1 MKLIIV
7 TAPSGSGK
15 TTIVKHLLSTF
26 DNLAF
31 SVSATT
37 RPPRK
42 NEVHGKDYYFMS
54 LKEFQ
59 EHIRKGDFLEWE
71 EVYDNQYYGTLRSE
85 VERLWKE
92 GKHVIF
98 DIDVQGA
105 LHLKEAYPDK
115 TLTIF
120 VKPPAPEV
128 LAQRLRKRKS
138 ESEES
143 LKKRI
148 AKAEFELSFE
158 NNFDVVIVNDKL
170 EEALEKAELV
180 VADFIGETIKN

>member
-42 NEVHGKDYYFMS
+42 GEVHGKDYYFIS
-54 LKEFQ
+54 PEEFR
-59 EHIRKGDFLEWE
+59 EHVKNGDFLEWE
-71 EVYDNQYYGTLRSE
+71 EVYENQYYGTLRSE

-105 LHLKEAYPDK
+105 LNLKEAFPDK

-120 VKPPAPEV
+120 VKPPSTKV
-128 LAQRLRKRKS
+128 LSERLRRRKS

-148 AKAEFELSFE
+148 AKAEFELSFA

-170 EEALEKAELV
+170 EEAFQKADAV
-180 VADFIGETIKN
+180 VGKYIGETEKN

>member
-15 TTIVKHLLSTF
+15 TTIVKHLLSKF

-37 RPPRK
+37 RAPRK
-42 NEVHGKDYYFMS
+42 GETPGKDYYFMS
-54 LKEFQ
+54 PAEFQ
-59 EHIRKGDFLEWE
+59 KHVSNGDFLEWE
-71 EVYDNQYYGTLRSE
+71 EVYDGQYYGTLRSE
-85 VERLWKE
+85 VERLWNE

-105 LHLKEAYPDK
+105 LNLKEAFPEK

-120 VKPPAPEV
+120 VKPPSTQV
-128 LAQRLRKRKS
+128 LLKRLRQRKS

-148 AKAEFELSFE
+148 AKAEFELSFA
-158 NNFDVVIVNDKL
+158 NNFDLVIVNDKL
-170 EEALEKAELV
+170 EDALKKADAV
-180 VADFIGETIKN
+180 VAAYIGETEKN

>member
-15 TTIVKHLLSTF
+15 TTIVRHLLSTF
-26 DNLAF
+26 NNLAF

-37 RPPRK
+37 RSPRK
-42 NEVHGKDYYFMS
+42 GETSGKDYYFMS
-54 LKEFQ
+54 VEQFQ
-59 EHIRKGDFLEWE
+59 SHVNSGDFLEWE

-105 LHLKEAYPDK
+105 LNLRKAFPEK

-120 VKPPAPEV
+120 VKPPSAEI
-128 LAQRLRKRKS
+128 LLERLRKRKS

-148 AKAEFELSFE
+148 AKAEFELSFA
-158 NNFDVVIVNDKL
+158 NNFDVIIVNDQLK
-170 EEALEKAELV
+170 EALRQAESV
-180 VADFIGETIKN
+180 VANYIGETEKN